1 MKTFR
6 EILQEKVQKNPIVY
20 HGSDDSN
27 IKSFRTKRGRTETGV
42 RTFGSYFTDNRD
54 VAESFAP
61 KIYKVKL
68 KFKKLV
74 DMTGWAPY
82 KADEDFIEALPELKQ
97 DEMDWWFRFNYY
109 GDDSPY
115 HVIES
120 MDEKY
125 DLLKR
130 WKKKGFDGIA
140 FWEEHFS
147 KKGITYVPFN
157 QNQIKI
163 LEMPEQ

>member
-1 MKTFR
+1 MKTYR
-6 EILQEKVQKNPIVY
+6 QILLEKVQKNPIVY

-27 IKSFRTKRGRTETGV
+27 IKSFRTKRHGTETGI

-54 VAESFAP
+54 MAESFAP

-68 KFKKLV
+68 NFKKLI
-74 DMTGWAPY
+74 DMTGWKPFHAN
-82 KADEDFIEALPELKQ
+82 EDFIEAIPELKQ
-97 DEMDWWFRFNYY
+97 AEIDWWFDWNYY

-115 HVIES
+115 HTIES
-120 MDEKY
+120 MDGKY

-130 WKKKGFDGIA
+130 WKKKGYDGIA
-140 FWEEHFS
+140 FWEGHFG
-147 KKGITYVPFN
+147 KKGITYVPFH
-157 QNQIKI
+157 QKQIKI